1 VIVAGSFA
9 GKLLFAGDQIMA
21 VQKSRKTP
29 SRRGMRRSHDSL
41 KRPTLSVEQTTGETH
56 LRHHVSPDG
65 YYRGRKVLDKD
76 LD

>member
-1 VIVAGSFA
+1 
-9 GKLLFAGDQIMA
+9 
-21 VQKSRKTP
+21 
-29 SRRGMRRSHDSL
+29 MRRSHDSL

-65 YYRGRKVLDKD
+65 YYRGRKVINKD